1 MTLYKL
7 FIRAGR
13 PRRCKMK
20 TGKPFALAMGLALVL
35 GSLCVTSQAAETNDI
50 YGMGNPL
57 TMPDQM
63 PAIRSLSDKQDL
75 ALSIALG
82 NISDGDGTVG
92 ESMIGFGGGS
102 FDGVNSLAVKFKTR
116 PTSHIA
122 FSANVFTMDTTDNK
136 AVGMGAGVSW
146 FF

>member
-1 MTLYKL
+1 MWA
-7 FIRAGR
+7 RR
-13 PRRCKMK
+13 PRRCGMK
-20 TGKPFALAMGLALVL
+20 QYRPLALAAGLALAL
-35 GSLCVTSQAAETNDI
+35 GMLCVTPQAAEANDI
-50 YGMGNPL
+50 YGMGNTL
-57 TMPDQM
+57 AMDMPDQM

-82 NISDGDGTVG
+82 NIPDGDGAVG

-122 FSANVFTMDTTDNK
+122 FSANVFTMDTTDNE

-146 FF
+146 LF